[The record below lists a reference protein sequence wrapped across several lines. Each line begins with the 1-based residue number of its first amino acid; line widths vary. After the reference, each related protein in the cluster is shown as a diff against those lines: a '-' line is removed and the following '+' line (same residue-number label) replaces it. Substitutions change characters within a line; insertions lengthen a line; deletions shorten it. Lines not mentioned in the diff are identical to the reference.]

1 MGEGIV
7 GQTRMAAVR
16 RNESGKECLVKRA
29 LSLALFI
36 RRRKR
41 RKRSRND
48 M

>member
-7 GQTRMAAVR
+7 GQMRMAAVR

-29 LSLALFI
+29 LSLALFVW
-36 RRRKR
+36 RRR
-41 RKRSRND
+41 RSRND